1 MSGSGP
7 IDSEKDGKKMKIRKY
22 ILCAGIVG
30 LVALSS
36 GCGQK
41 TDSGATSQAV
51 SEQADTKENAE
62 TSGAAGA
69 ETEKETAPTVQV
81 VTDDM
86 VPVEADALKDGVY
99 PVEVDS
105 SSSMFHI
112 TEAELTVADGK
123 MSAKLTLSGS
133 GYGKVFMGT
142 GEEAEKAGEGDYIQ
156 AEESA
161 DGKNVF
167 ESSQNHGELSQE
179 AYYFIGGLLAHSKE
193 MALITNPIVNSYKRL
208 VPGYDAPTELTW
220 TENNQNSLV
229 RIPVTRG
236 EGIRV
241 ELRSPD
247 TSANPY
253 VVLAICLAAG
263 LDGIENQLEA
273 PEPIG
278 KNMYLLT
285 EEQIADM
292 NIDVLPATLGEACDA
307 FEQDTYIQEV
317 LGEHISKKYLEAK
330 KAEWADY
337 RAQVT
342 EWEIEKYLYKI

>member
-1 MSGSGP
+1 
-7 IDSEKDGKKMKIRKY
+7 MKIRKY

-30 LVALSS
+30 LVGMSS

-142 GEEAEKAGEGDYIQ
+142 GEEAEKEAAILRAEAEKEKKIKEAEGQ
-156 AEESA
+156 AEAIRAVQRATADGIRYIKEAGADQAVLQLKSLEAFQAAA
-161 DGKNVF
+161 DGKANK
-167 ESSQNHGELSQE
+167 
-179 AYYFIGGLLAHSKE
+179 I
-193 MALITNPIVNSYKRL
+193 I
-208 VPGYDAPTELTW
+208 
-220 TENNQNSLV
+220 
-229 RIPVTRG
+229 IPSDIQ
-236 EGIRV
+236 GI
-241 ELRSPD
+241 
-247 TSANPY
+247 
-253 VVLAICLAAG
+253 AG
-263 LDGIENQLEA
+263 LVKSISE
-273 PEPIG
+273 
-278 KNMYLLT
+278 
-285 EEQIADM
+285 IA
-292 NIDVLPATLGEACDA
+292 AKE
-307 FEQDTYIQEV
+307 DT
-317 LGEHISKKYLEAK
+317 K
-330 KAEWADY
+330 
-337 RAQVT
+337 
-342 EWEIEKYLYKI
+342 

>member
-30 LVALSS
+30 LVGMSS

-142 GEEAEKAGEGDYIQ
+142 GEEAVKADESAYIQ
-156 AEESA
+156 VEALDKGIDCAAYSKKKETWYDRTLVVRASSLPMEAYKEGNMKTVESLGLEDGTYTVEVKLEGGSGRTTVETPTQLKIQ
-161 DGKNVF
+161 DGKVTAVITWGSSHYDYMKVGEEKYEPVNTEGNSSF
-167 ESSQNHGELSQE
+167 E
-179 AYYFIGGLLAHSKE
+179 
-193 MALITNPIVNSYKRL
+193 
-208 VPGYDAPTELTW
+208 
-220 TENNQNSLV
+220 
-229 RIPVTRG
+229 IPVT
-236 EGIRV
+236 V
-241 ELRSPD
+241 FD
-247 TSANPY
+247 QKQK
-253 VVLAICLAAG
+253 V
-263 LDGIENQLEA
+263 
-273 PEPIG
+273 
-278 KNMYLLT
+278 
-285 EEQIADM
+285 IADTTAM
-292 NIDVLPATLGEACDA
+292 SVPHEIDYTLIFDSES
-307 FEQDTYIQEV
+307 IQP
-317 LGEHISKKYLEAK
+317 
-330 KAEWADY
+330 
-337 RAQVT
+337 Q
-342 EWEIEKYLYKI
+342 

>member
-30 LVALSS
+30 LVGMSS

-167 ESSQNHGELSQE
+167 EIPVEALDKGIDCAAYSKKKETWYDRTLVVRASSLPME
-179 AYYFIGGLLAHSKE
+179 AYKEGNMKLEGGSGRTTVETPTQLKIQDGKAT
-193 MALITNPIVNSYKRL
+193 AVITWGSSHYDYMKVGEEKYEPVN
-208 VPGYDAPTELTW
+208 TEG
-220 TENNQNSLV
+220 NSSFE
-229 RIPVTRG
+229 IPVT
-236 EGIRV
+236 V
-241 ELRSPD
+241 FD
-247 TSANPY
+247 QKQK
-253 VVLAICLAAG
+253 V
-263 LDGIENQLEA
+263 
-273 PEPIG
+273 
-278 KNMYLLT
+278 
-285 EEQIADM
+285 IADTTAM
-292 NIDVLPATLGEACDA
+292 SVPHEIDYTLIFDSES
-307 FEQDTYIQEV
+307 IQP
-317 LGEHISKKYLEAK
+317 
-330 KAEWADY
+330 
-337 RAQVT
+337 Q
-342 EWEIEKYLYKI
+342 

>member
-167 ESSQNHGELSQE
+167 EIPVEALDKGIDCAAYSKKKETWYDRTLVVRASSLPME
-179 AYYFIGGLLAHSKE
+179 AYKEGNMKTVESLGLEDGRTTVETPTQLKIQDGKAT
-193 MALITNPIVNSYKRL
+193 AVITWGSSHYDYMKVGEEKYEPVN
-208 VPGYDAPTELTW
+208 TEG
-220 TENNQNSLV
+220 NSSFE
-229 RIPVTRG
+229 IPVT
-236 EGIRV
+236 V
-241 ELRSPD
+241 FD
-247 TSANPY
+247 QKQK
-253 VVLAICLAAG
+253 V
-263 LDGIENQLEA
+263 
-273 PEPIG
+273 
-278 KNMYLLT
+278 
-285 EEQIADM
+285 IADTTAM
-292 NIDVLPATLGEACDA
+292 SVPHEIDYTLIFDSES
-307 FEQDTYIQEV
+307 IQP
-317 LGEHISKKYLEAK
+317 
-330 KAEWADY
+330 
-337 RAQVT
+337 Q
-342 EWEIEKYLYKI
+342 

>member
-30 LVALSS
+30 LVGMSS

-167 ESSQNHGELSQE
+167 EIPVEALDKGIDCAAYSKKKETWYDRTLVVRASSLPME
-179 AYYFIGGLLAHSKE
+179 AYKEGNMKTVESLGLEDGTYTVEVKLEGGSGRTTVETPTQLKIQDGKAT
-193 MALITNPIVNSYKRL
+193 AVITWCSSHYDYMKVGEEKYEPVN
-208 VPGYDAPTELTW
+208 TEG
-220 TENNQNSLV
+220 NSSFE
-229 RIPVTRG
+229 IPVT
-236 EGIRV
+236 V
-241 ELRSPD
+241 FD
-247 TSANPY
+247 QKQK
-253 VVLAICLAAG
+253 V
-263 LDGIENQLEA
+263 
-273 PEPIG
+273 
-278 KNMYLLT
+278 
-285 EEQIADM
+285 IADTTAM
-292 NIDVLPATLGEACDA
+292 SVPHEIDYTLTFDSES
-307 FEQDTYIQEV
+307 IQP
-317 LGEHISKKYLEAK
+317 
-330 KAEWADY
+330 
-337 RAQVT
+337 Q
-342 EWEIEKYLYKI
+342 

>member
-30 LVALSS
+30 LVGLSS

-142 GEEAEKAGEGDYIQ
+142 GEEAVKADESAYIQ
-156 AEESA
+156 AVDA
-161 DGKNVF
+161 DGKCTF
-167 ESSQNHGELSQE
+167 EIPVKALDEAIDCAAFSKKKEKWYDRKLAFLASSLGDAVSVEVKMTTVSDLALEDGIYEADVVLEGGSGRASVESPAKITVKQGEATAEIIFS
-179 AYYFIGGLLAHSKE
+179 SP
-193 MALITNPIVNSYKRL
+193 N
-208 VPGYDAPTELTW
+208 YDY
-220 TENNQNSLV
+220 V
-229 RIPVTRG
+229 RIGEEKYEPVNT
-236 EGIRV
+236 EGN
-241 ELRSPD
+241 
-247 TSANPY
+247 SAFEIP
-253 VVLAICLAAG
+253 V
-263 LDGIENQLEA
+263 DGFDYR
-273 PEPIG
+273 
-278 KNMYLLT
+278 M
-285 EEQIADM
+285 QIAADTVAM
-292 NIDVLPATLGEACDA
+292 STPHEIDYTLFFDSAT
-307 FEQDTYIQEV
+307 I
-317 LGEHISKKYLEAK
+317 K
-330 KAEWADY
+330 KAE
-337 RAQVT
+337 
-342 EWEIEKYLYKI
+342 

>member
-30 LVALSS
+30 LVGMSS

-112 TEAELTVADGK
+112 TEAELTVADASSFWV
-123 MSAKLTLSGS
+123 MPRSALASTSLQVIVSVT
-133 GYGKVFMGT
+133 VFMSISISVFIYMHLQIQNYSGLFRYNNPTVLSVPKKRTYERTRPNILKELFSVT
-142 GEEAEKAGEGDYIQ
+142 GIG
-156 AEESA
+156 S
-161 DGKNVF
+161 
-167 ESSQNHGELSQE
+167 
-179 AYYFIGGLLAHSKE
+179 YFLFS
-193 MALITNPIVNSYKRL
+193 
-208 VPGYDAPTELTW
+208 
-220 TENNQNSLV
+220 
-229 RIPVTRG
+229 
-236 EGIRV
+236 
-241 ELRSPD
+241 
-247 TSANPY
+247 
-253 VVLAICLAAG
+253 
-263 LDGIENQLEA
+263 
-273 PEPIG
+273 
-278 KNMYLLT
+278 
-285 EEQIADM
+285 DM
-292 NIDVLPATLGEACDA
+292 
-307 FEQDTYIQEV
+307 
-317 LGEHISKKYLEAK
+317 
-330 KAEWADY
+330 
-337 RAQVT
+337 R
-342 EWEIEKYLYKI
+342 

>member
-30 LVALSS
+30 LVGMSS

-133 GYGKVFMGT
+133 GRTTVETPTQLKIQDGKATAVITWGSSHYDYMKV
-142 GEEAEKAGEGDYIQ
+142 GEEKYEPVNTEGN
-156 AEESA
+156 SS
-161 DGKNVF
+161 F
-167 ESSQNHGELSQE
+167 E
-179 AYYFIGGLLAHSKE
+179 
-193 MALITNPIVNSYKRL
+193 
-208 VPGYDAPTELTW
+208 
-220 TENNQNSLV
+220 
-229 RIPVTRG
+229 IPVT
-236 EGIRV
+236 V
-241 ELRSPD
+241 FD
-247 TSANPY
+247 QKQK
-253 VVLAICLAAG
+253 V
-263 LDGIENQLEA
+263 
-273 PEPIG
+273 
-278 KNMYLLT
+278 
-285 EEQIADM
+285 IADTTAM
-292 NIDVLPATLGEACDA
+292 SVPHEIDYTLIFDSES
-307 FEQDTYIQEV
+307 IQP
-317 LGEHISKKYLEAK
+317 
-330 KAEWADY
+330 
-337 RAQVT
+337 Q
-342 EWEIEKYLYKI
+342 

>member
-7 IDSEKDGKKMKIRKY
+7 IDSEKDGKKMKIRNY

-86 VPVEADALKDGVY
+86 VPVDADALNDGVY

-123 MSAKLTLSGS
+123 ISAKLTLSGS

-167 ESSQNHGELSQE
+167 E
-179 AYYFIGGLLAHSKE
+179 
-193 MALITNPIVNSYKRL
+193 
-208 VPGYDAPTELTW
+208 
-220 TENNQNSLV
+220 
-229 RIPVTRG
+229 IPV
-236 EGIRV
+236 E
-241 ELRSPD
+241 
-247 TSANPY
+247 A
-253 VVLAICLAAG
+253 
-263 LDGIENQLEA
+263 LDKGIECAAYSKKKETWYDRTLVVR
-273 PEPIG
+273 
-278 KNMYLLT
+278 
-285 EEQIADM
+285 ADS
-292 NIDVLPATLGEACDA
+292 LPADAYKEGNTTTVESLGLKDGDYTIEVTLEGGSGRTTIESPAA
-307 FEQDTYIQEV
+307 LTIENGQAATIITWSSAHY
-317 LGEHISKKYLEAK
+317 
-330 KAEWADY
+330 DY
-337 RAQVT
+337 MK
-342 EWEIEKYLYKI
+342 IGDEK

>member
-167 ESSQNHGELSQE
+167 E
-179 AYYFIGGLLAHSKE
+179 
-193 MALITNPIVNSYKRL
+193 
-208 VPGYDAPTELTW
+208 
-220 TENNQNSLV
+220 
-229 RIPVTRG
+229 IPVEALDKGIDCAAYSKKKETWYDRTLVVRASFPSNGSLQRG
-236 EGIRV
+236 EHENCGKPGPGRRNIHSGSETGR
-241 ELRSPD
+241 RFRPYNCGN
-247 TSANPY
+247 ANAVKDPGWKGNGCDH
-253 VVLAICLAAG
+253 LG
-263 LDGIENQLEA
+263 QLS
-273 PEPIG
+273 
-278 KNMYLLT
+278 L
-285 EEQIADM
+285 
-292 NIDVLPATLGEACDA
+292 
-307 FEQDTYIQEV
+307 
-317 LGEHISKKYLEAK
+317 
-330 KAEWADY
+330 
-337 RAQVT
+337 
-342 EWEIEKYLYKI
+342 

>member
-30 LVALSS
+30 LVGMSS

-167 ESSQNHGELSQE
+167 EIPVEALDKGIDCAAYSKKKETWYDRTLVVRASSLPME
-179 AYYFIGGLLAHSKE
+179 AYKEGNMKTVESLGLEDGTYTVEVKLEGGSGRTTGRATITSPATLVVKE
-193 MALITNPIVNSYKRL
+193 GCAYAQIEWSSSHYDYMKVGEEKYEPVN
-208 VPGYDAPTELTW
+208 TEG
-220 TENNQNSLV
+220 NSSFE
-229 RIPVTRG
+229 IPVT
-236 EGIRV
+236 V
-241 ELRSPD
+241 FD
-247 TSANPY
+247 QKQK
-253 VVLAICLAAG
+253 V
-263 LDGIENQLEA
+263 
-273 PEPIG
+273 
-278 KNMYLLT
+278 
-285 EEQIADM
+285 IADTTAM
-292 NIDVLPATLGEACDA
+292 SVPHEIDYTLIFDSES
-307 FEQDTYIQEV
+307 IQP
-317 LGEHISKKYLEAK
+317 
-330 KAEWADY
+330 
-337 RAQVT
+337 Q
-342 EWEIEKYLYKI
+342 

>member
-1 MSGSGP
+1 
-7 IDSEKDGKKMKIRKY
+7 MKIRKY

-86 VPVEADALKDGVY
+86 VPVEA
-99 PVEVDS
+99 EVDS

-167 ESSQNHGELSQE
+167 EIPVEALDKGIDCAAYSKKKETWYDRTLVVRASSLPME
-179 AYYFIGGLLAHSKE
+179 AYKEGNMKTVESLGLEDGTYTVEVKLEGGSGRTTVETPTQLKIQDGKAT
-193 MALITNPIVNSYKRL
+193 AVITWGSSHYDYMKVGEEKYEPVN
-208 VPGYDAPTELTW
+208 TEG
-220 TENNQNSLV
+220 NSSFE
-229 RIPVTRG
+229 IPVT
-236 EGIRV
+236 V
-241 ELRSPD
+241 FD
-247 TSANPY
+247 QKQK
-253 VVLAICLAAG
+253 V
-263 LDGIENQLEA
+263 
-273 PEPIG
+273 
-278 KNMYLLT
+278 
-285 EEQIADM
+285 IADTTAM
-292 NIDVLPATLGEACDA
+292 SVPHEIDYTLIFDSES
-307 FEQDTYIQEV
+307 IQP
-317 LGEHISKKYLEAK
+317 
-330 KAEWADY
+330 
-337 RAQVT
+337 Q
-342 EWEIEKYLYKI
+342 

>member
-22 ILCAGIVG
+22 ILRAGIVG

-167 ESSQNHGELSQE
+167 EIPVEALDKGIDCAAYSKKKETWYDRTLVVRASSLPME
-179 AYYFIGGLLAHSKE
+179 AYKEGNMKTVESLGLEDGTYTVEVKLEGGSGRTTVETPTQLKIQDGKAT
-193 MALITNPIVNSYKRL
+193 AVITWGSSHYDYMKVGEEKYEPVN
-208 VPGYDAPTELTW
+208 TEG
-220 TENNQNSLV
+220 NSSFE
-229 RIPVTRG
+229 IPVT
-236 EGIRV
+236 V
-241 ELRSPD
+241 FD
-247 TSANPY
+247 QKQK
-253 VVLAICLAAG
+253 V
-263 LDGIENQLEA
+263 
-273 PEPIG
+273 
-278 KNMYLLT
+278 
-285 EEQIADM
+285 IADTTAM
-292 NIDVLPATLGEACDA
+292 SVPHEIDYTLIFDSES
-307 FEQDTYIQEV
+307 IQP
-317 LGEHISKKYLEAK
+317 
-330 KAEWADY
+330 
-337 RAQVT
+337 Q
-342 EWEIEKYLYKI
+342 

>member
-1 MSGSGP
+1 
-7 IDSEKDGKKMKIRKY
+7 MKIRKY

-167 ESSQNHGELSQE
+167 EIPVEALDKGIDCAAYSKKKETWYDRTLVVRASSLPME
-179 AYYFIGGLLAHSKE
+179 AYKEGNMKTVESLGLEDGTYTVEVKLEGGSRPYNCGNANAVKDPGWKGNSCDHLGQLSLCYMKVGE
-193 MALITNPIVNSYKRL
+193 EKYEPVN
-208 VPGYDAPTELTW
+208 TEG
-220 TENNQNSLV
+220 NSSFE
-229 RIPVTRG
+229 IPVT
-236 EGIRV
+236 V
-241 ELRSPD
+241 FD
-247 TSANPY
+247 QKQK
-253 VVLAICLAAG
+253 V
-263 LDGIENQLEA
+263 
-273 PEPIG
+273 
-278 KNMYLLT
+278 
-285 EEQIADM
+285 IADTTAM
-292 NIDVLPATLGEACDA
+292 SVPHEIDYTLIFDSES
-307 FEQDTYIQEV
+307 IQP
-317 LGEHISKKYLEAK
+317 
-330 KAEWADY
+330 
-337 RAQVT
+337 Q
-342 EWEIEKYLYKI
+342 